1 MLCIAS
7 MLTVQ
12 YHTDVVQ
19 EPGFATV
26 GRPVRTASLNQPQMT
41 LPHHQPLQDLE
52 LISSAALL
60 QAHVA
65 AQAQAQNNAAQ
76 SAGGSGSV
84 VYENSYNSFQRPF
97 RLEIRGRDLSLADEV
112 GVNYKSGVF
121 NDRLAYHSLVA
132 TFILRTQPSHLTYRL
147 LRLPYTINHTH
158 THTHTQH
165 ILTTNVLHA
174 RFDDS

>member
-1 MLCIAS
+1 MLD
-7 MLTVQ
+7 VQ
-12 YHTDVVQ
+12 HQSDVVQ

-84 VYENSYNSFQRPF
+84 VYENSYNSFQRLVF
-97 RLEIRGRDLSLADEV
+97 SSKFDRSELQTGTV
-112 GVNYKSGVF
+112 CKSVLLVCNAFTSSSSCWAGYMVLNRF
-121 NDRLAYHSLVA
+121 NGTVS
-132 TFILRTQPSHLTYRL
+132 S
-147 LRLPYTINHTH
+147 
-158 THTHTQH
+158 
-165 ILTTNVLHA
+165 
-174 RFDDS
+174 